1 MKQILT
7 ILLATSL
14 LLACNAGNEK
24 EKITTTAPAAE
35 TIANHAEQAIGLTLN
50 NGAKWKADSTTLLN
64 VALLQQLISG
74 AKKESLGNYLQ
85 TAAGLQEGIN
95 KMVSECKMKGADHE
109 ALHHWLEPIMEKT
122 KELKNANNIETASTI
137 FGEIEKQLNL
147 FPQYFE

>member
-122 KELKNANNIETASTI
+122 KELKNANNIETVSTI

>member
-24 EKITTTAPAAE
+24 GKITTTAPAAE